1 MSIDWIFWL
10 FMNFKLDFVHTI
22 DIILFLLG
30 IRWSLFRFLQRH
42 SFSFYFLWPNQGH
55 TKRAT
60 RVTNWI
66 CIPFWLCEFVLQCV
80 RESLRVS
87 SGIISLRADISSV
100 EFWRRELDATRMTV
114 LDDEIFMTGDFAGIF
129 RLRLRRELNNR
140 LCCLKQFLN

>member
-1 MSIDWIFWL
+1 MRIDWIFWL

-66 CIPFWLCEFVLQCV
+66 CIPSGCANSFYSVFERACEFRRGLF
-80 RESLRVS
+80 RWERTSRRLNFEEESLMRHV
-87 SGIISLRADISSV
+87 
-100 EFWRRELDATRMTV
+100 WRYWTMRFSWQATLQGYSDCV
-114 LDDEIFMTGDFAGIF
+114 
-129 RLRLRRELNNR
+129 
-140 LCCLKQFLN
+140 